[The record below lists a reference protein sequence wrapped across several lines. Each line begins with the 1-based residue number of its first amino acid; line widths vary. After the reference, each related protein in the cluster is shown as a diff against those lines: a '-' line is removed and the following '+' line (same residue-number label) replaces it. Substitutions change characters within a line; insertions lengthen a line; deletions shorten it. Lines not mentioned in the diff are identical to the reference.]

1 VKRGWGNGFGGEIRL
16 SNEEIAAGRS
26 AAKFDAIKPNFSF
39 QQGGESGIKW
49 RMQTIGACPRRAFA
63 RLHLASNGPRSF
75 ELRAVMVSTVSKLKE
90 VPL

>member
-1 VKRGWGNGFGGEIRL
+1 MASVGEIRL
-16 SNEEIAAGRS
+16 SNRGIAAARGV
-26 AAKFDAIKPNFSF
+26 AKFNAIKPNFSF
-39 QQGGESGIKW
+39 QQGGRSGIKW

-75 ELRAVMVSTVSKLKE
+75 ELRAVAVSTVPKLKE